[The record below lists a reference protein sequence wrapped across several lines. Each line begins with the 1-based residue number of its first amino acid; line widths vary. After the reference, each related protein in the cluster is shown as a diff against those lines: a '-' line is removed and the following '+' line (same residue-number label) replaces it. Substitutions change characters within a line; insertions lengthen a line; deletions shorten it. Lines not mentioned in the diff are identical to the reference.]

1 MGRSPLPH
9 RNSVKIGE
17 ITIRE
22 TCFCKV
28 KNASILLQ
36 KTHNIKVMQMHTNTI
51 QRMEKN
57 TCPRKGLDHLM
68 LAKLCK
74 LQGCLVHRCRIRI
87 GWQ

>member
-1 MGRSPLPH
+1 
-9 RNSVKIGE
+9 
-17 ITIRE
+17 
-22 TCFCKV
+22 
-28 KNASILLQ
+28 
-36 KTHNIKVMQMHTNTI
+36 MQMHTNTS

-87 GWQ
+87 GWQQGYAIQKEKKLTRWINFVFGIGEWAVEEGRDGLE